1 MRSVAEIDFKIV
13 LHFGQ
18 TVCYNEKSS
27 GKNMKW
33 QKIGKTRKKR
43 ILCSKCNHIWKT
55 GSKLLLVTCTNCGLK
70 VNQEKCYVGMVT

>member
-1 MRSVAEIDFKIV
+1 
-13 LHFGQ
+13 
-18 TVCYNEKSS
+18 
-27 GKNMKW
+27 MKW

-70 VNQEKCYVGMVT
+70 VNQEKCCVGMVT